1 MNGFLVLWPKCHLL
15 DVVFFVTCSMTLFC
29 IIDMWAFWSFG
40 VVSIGTSKCMDGLNV
55 MDEGV
60 ILGYAEIIM
69 NFEPDHDVLV
79 TIKGV

>member
-1 MNGFLVLWPKCHLL
+1 MNGFLVLWPKCH
-15 DVVFFVTCSMTLFC
+15 
-29 IIDMWAFWSFG
+29 G

-60 ILGYAEIIM
+60 ILGYVEIIM